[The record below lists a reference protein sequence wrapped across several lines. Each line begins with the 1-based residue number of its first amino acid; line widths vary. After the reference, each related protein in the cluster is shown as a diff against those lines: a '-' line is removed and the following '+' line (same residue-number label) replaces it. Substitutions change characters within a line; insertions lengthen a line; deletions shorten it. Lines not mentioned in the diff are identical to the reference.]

1 MVVGFMTTYAVSA
14 YYHKR
19 CEFES
24 RLGEVYKIQHN
35 VINFVSD
42 LRQFG
47 GFLLVLRFPPA
58 IKLTAAMQ
66 LIYCWKWR
74 YNTINQN
81 QLQSHFTEYEFFFKQ
96 FQILLHNHCSF
107 RLEYFNKR
115 FVRRTPPTSVNH
127 RVLSS
132 IVPCMPSLFVRRTP
146 PTSVNHRVLSSI
158 VQCIPSSFV
167 RRTPT
172 SVNHIVLSSIV
183 PCMPSSFVRR
193 TPPTS
198 VNYRVLSV
206 VHSSMYTVMA
216 AIVW

>member
-1 MVVGFMTTYAVSA
+1 MTTYAVSA

-24 RLGEVYKIQHN
+24 RLGEVYKMQHN

-58 IKLTAAMQ
+58 IKLTAAMK

-132 IVPCMPSLFVRRTP
+132 IV
-146 PTSVNHRVLSSI
+146 
-158 VQCIPSSFV
+158 QCIPSSFV
-167 RRTPT
+167 RRPPT